1 MGPGALWVSVVVVC
15 LLGAAR
21 CSPDEKETCPC
32 PDIPLR
38 PDTLPPPQGCFPVGH
53 RFRYKCV
60 EGKVRKAGT
69 SDLTKCSQ
77 SKGKVSWTD
86 ANLECIDDPKRPKP
100 TQSELTS
107 AHTPSPH
114 DIMTTIISSTI
125 SSTSTQMTPS
135 KSFSPSELTNSTES
149 TTASHSQE
157 TITTALTDRT
167 TSASAT
173 TGASISTAHAPRYA
187 GKEAAAG
194 ISCVSLVIICALIGF
209 SLYFVRRRK
218 RQNLSQEKPEE
229 QVAINCINGL
239 PE

>member
-86 ANLECIDDPKRPKP
+86 ANLECI
-100 TQSELTS
+100 
-107 AHTPSPH
+107 AA
-114 DIMTTIISSTI
+114 
-125 SSTSTQMTPS
+125 STSTQMTPS

>member
-107 AHTPSPH
+107 A
-114 DIMTTIISSTI
+114 
-125 SSTSTQMTPS
+125 STSTQMTPS